1 MLGSCVAAADDG
13 SQDCTADTDD
23 PNCARCLESTG
34 VKEFIFNWEIMG
46 VEDEET
52 MRECI
57 ECNEGFELFM
67 GECYVD
73 ECPEG

>member
-1 MLGSCVAAADDG
+1 M
-13 SQDCTADTDD
+13 
-23 PNCARCLESTG
+23 
-34 VKEFIFNWEIMG
+34 EFIFNWEMG
-46 VEDEET
+46 VEDEDT
-52 MRECI
+52 IRECI